1 MAPLLSEAADADA
14 SVDKVRAAAPLCRLL
29 RRHGRVIHSAAADLS
44 DAAQCLATLTQHT
57 RPVNCVRWA
66 ASSQRLASASDDN
79 LALVWVLKPRDTNRQ
94 FGNLEE
100 KQVENWRLF
109 GRLQGH
115 SHGT

>member
-1 MAPLLSEAADADA
+1 M
-14 SVDKVRAAAPLCRLL
+14 
-29 RRHGRVIHSAAADLS
+29 
-44 DAAQCLATLTQHT
+44 
-57 RPVNCVRWA
+57 RWA

-79 LALVWVLKPRDTNRQ
+79 LALVWVLKPRDANRQ

-115 SHGT
+115 SHGTLCAFVLWRKALCLSLSLSRARPTSHVQSERRCDRPGLGAR

>member
-1 MAPLLSEAADADA
+1 M
-14 SVDKVRAAAPLCRLL
+14 
-29 RRHGRVIHSAAADLS
+29 
-44 DAAQCLATLTQHT
+44 AQCLATLTQHT

-79 LALVWVLKPRDTNRQ
+79 LALVWVLKPRDANRQ

-115 SHGT
+115 SHGRCCHRAGRKALFLSRARAASRLTREFGTQM